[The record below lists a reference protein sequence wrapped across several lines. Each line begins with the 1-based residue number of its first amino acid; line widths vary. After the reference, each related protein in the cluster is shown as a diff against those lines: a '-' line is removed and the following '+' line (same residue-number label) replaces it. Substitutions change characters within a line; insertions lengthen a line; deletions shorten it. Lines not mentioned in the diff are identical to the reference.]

1 MSMFPAVENSSMDL
15 VSMLQHDQIEDAP
28 AASGG
33 KAFMKFDFM
42 SGRYTF
48 GRESEDITG
57 AEMVVNFTTMTHGWT
72 VWANNKPT
80 KASAHF
86 TQPLP
91 PRISAVG
98 GNEPTE
104 SRSFTGRFLDDD
116 EAELEFSTNSH
127 GGRQGADK
135 LRAEIKLRASAGEKA
150 FLFPIVELTSES
162 YANAKQGGKLTY
174 NPVFKIV
181 GWVDSQGLEAEEA
194 KSIAAPKPKT
204 RAKAKPEP
212 AVEVEEEVV
221 EEAPVRKRR
230 RRA

>member
-1 MSMFPAVENSSMDL
+1 MSMFPAVESGSMDL
-15 VSMLQHDQIEDAP
+15 VSMLEHDQVEDSAE
-28 AASGG
+28 ASGG

-48 GRESEDITG
+48 GREAEDITG
-57 AEMVVNFTTMTHGWT
+57 SELVVNFTTMTHGWT

-80 KASAHF
+80 KESAHF
-86 TQPLP
+86 TKPLP
-91 PRISAVG
+91 PRIPAVG

-116 EAELEFSTNSH
+116 DTEIEFSTNSH

-135 LRAEIKLRASAGEKA
+135 LRAEIKLRASMGETTY
-150 FLFPIVELTSES
+150 LFPIVELTSTS
-162 YANAKQGGKLTY
+162 YANQKQGGKLTY

-181 GWVDSQGLEAEEA
+181 GWVNANGEECEEKKA
-194 KSIAAPKPKT
+194 IAPPVRK
-204 RAKAKPEP
+204 AKAKTEDV
-212 AVEVEEEVV
+212 VEDVTEVV